1 MDKSS
6 LLEDIFKSIE
16 KIEED
21 YKAIKKKELV
31 NELEIELFVSKTRY
45 LYEKSIA
52 LKYIS
57 KFVNQ
62 NAEGENIKTN
72 IISTP
77 VIEEEIEEE
86 VEEKSLKPEQNNP
99 INKADDL
106 NNTISVKEEQK
117 EEQDEVIENNLMDE
131 EKINIE
137 SESITLA
144 VSDNIIPNTE
154 IEISDEDDA
163 DAGEEKGNKLETDKN
178 QEDVYQKIEQIA
190 DLNSKLRQENK
201 TSLYERFSQLD
212 KQGDLLNKFQQTPI
226 QDLKKSVGLN
236 ERYLFSKT
244 LFNNEM
250 SALIDALDKLN
261 KMESFDDAL
270 KFISTEYD
278 EKYNWKEH
286 GEEQLLFINTIK
298 RKFV

>member
-62 NAEGENIKTN
+62 NAEGDN
-72 IISTP
+72 IITNKISLP
-77 VIEEEIEEE
+77 IIEEE
-86 VEEKSLKPEQNNP
+86 VEEESLKPEQNTP

-106 NNTISVKEEQK
+106 INAISVKEEQK
-117 EEQDEVIENNLMDE
+117 EKQDEVIESYIKDE
-131 EKINIE
+131 EKIDDQYHVSEFDDTENQTKENEEIIE
-137 SESITLA
+137 EKA
-144 VSDNIIPNTE
+144 NENT
-154 IEISDEDDA
+154 SDEELSV
-163 DAGEEKGNKLETDKN
+163 EEAEV
-178 QEDVYQKIEQIA
+178 QQKMEHIA

-212 KQGDLLNKFQQTPI
+212 KQGDLLNKFQQSPI
-226 QDLKKSVGLN
+226 QDLKKAVGLN